1 MPGRRQGWAVS
12 EVPTRRVAWITG
24 AGKGIGRGLAKRLA
38 EDGWTVCASARTV
51 ADLESLA
58 AACPD
63 GHLHPHVLDITDP
76 SATRAVLTAI
86 EAEWGPPDLAVLNAG
101 NHIPVTAA
109 DLDAEPFRRLM
120 ETNVMGTVYGLTNLL
135 PIMRRRGSGHIAV
148 VSSLAGYRGLPTSA
162 AYGASKAALINMCEA
177 LRPEL
182 DAMGIKLQVI
192 TPGFVETPLTDQN
205 DFEMPFLVTVDEA
218 TDQIM
223 RGLASD
229 RFEVSFPRIFSLI
242 MKGLRILPD
251 PLFFAMTRR
260 MIKP

>member
-1 MPGRRQGWAVS
+1 MS
-12 EVPTRRVAWITG
+12 EVPARRVAWITG

-38 EDGWTVCASARTV
+38 EDGWTVCASARTA

-63 GHLHPHVLDITDP
+63 GHLHPHVLDITDA
-76 SATRAVLTAI
+76 SATRAVLKAI
-86 EAEWGPPDLAVLNAG
+86 EAEWGPPDLAILNAG
-101 NHIPVTAA
+101 THIPVTAT
-109 DLDAEPFRRLM
+109 DLDAEPFLRLM
-120 ETNVMGTVYGLTNLL
+120 ETNVMGTVYGMTNLL
-135 PIMRRRGSGHIAV
+135 PIMQRRGFGHIVV

-182 DAMGIKLQVI
+182 DVIGIKLQI
-192 TPGFVETPLTDQN
+192 INPGFVKTPLTDQN
-205 DFEMPFLVTVDEA
+205 DFAMPFLVTVEQA
-218 TDQIM
+218 TQHIM

-229 RFEVSFPRIFSLI
+229 RFEVAFPHRFAFI
-242 MKGLRILPD
+242 MKMLRILPD
-251 PLFFAMTRR
+251 RLFFALTRR